1 MAFFKEN
8 HQLWTL
14 EGLLERQYCMVLQST
29 GLAPCHQ
36 GWRPSL
42 AYLLAV
48 LPEGNSFISM
58 CLICYMV
65 IMILPSF
72 RSYSEY

>member
-36 GWRPSL
+36 GWNPSL

-48 LPEGNSFISM
+48 
-58 CLICYMV
+58 
-65 IMILPSF
+65 
-72 RSYSEY
+72 